1 MKNCTKFASI
11 WMKFSNISLPTGP
24 QAADPA
30 LPLNFKMG
38 TSSSYVAPNCFRT
51 QNPKSHVLKL
61 RFARH
66 KAKASE
72 KIYSQPD
79 FEFQAS
85 PSPLYLWSWEQ
96 WAAFAHVNRLYVH
109 SYSIYDANLKLY
121 ATNNVKRDNNLV
133 TNSPAS
139 GLLKISVFMIARS
152 KISVSQRQLFQ
163 TASQRKLIGKKFYYI

>member
-1 MKNCTKFASI
+1 MNNCTKFASI

-30 LPLNFKMG
+30 LPLKFKMG

-85 PSPLYLWSWEQ
+85 PSPLYLCSWEQ
-96 WAAFAHVNRLYVH
+96 WAAFAHVKRLYVH
-109 SYSIYDANLKLY
+109 SYLRCKFKALCNKQCQKGQQLSHKQPRIRFIKKQCFYD
-121 ATNNVKRDNNLV
+121 
-133 TNSPAS
+133 SS
-139 GLLKISVFMIARS
+139 
-152 KISVSQRQLFQ
+152 
-163 TASQRKLIGKKFYYI
+163 